1 MIYLK
6 PTAHALTNHVSS
18 RTDYKAASLNE
29 PSAPNV
35 TKTFLF
41 RTRKSSSHNEI
52 AAVKNHSSHLHTSEE
67 EKYIN
72 SCLLEAFFRSDFVIC
87 LFYQIKYEN
96 TVSLFPP
103 VFLFLSGKSRPTLL
117 STSFNS
123 NYTTLQQAGLLL
135 LLLVAQ
141 RHDPTEIHTSVLI
154 WNSTELMNRKPRTS

>member
-1 MIYLK
+1 LIYLK

-67 EKYIN
+67 KYIN
-72 SCLLEAFFRSDFVIC
+72 SCLLEAFLRSDFVIC
-87 LFYQIKYEN
+87 LFYKIKYEN

-103 VFLFLSGKSRPTLL
+103 VFYFYRGKAGPHFSPPVLTPTTQPCSR
-117 STSFNS
+117 
-123 NYTTLQQAGLLL
+123 QAYFYCF
-135 LLLVAQ
+135 
-141 RHDPTEIHTSVLI
+141 
-154 WNSTELMNRKPRTS
+154 